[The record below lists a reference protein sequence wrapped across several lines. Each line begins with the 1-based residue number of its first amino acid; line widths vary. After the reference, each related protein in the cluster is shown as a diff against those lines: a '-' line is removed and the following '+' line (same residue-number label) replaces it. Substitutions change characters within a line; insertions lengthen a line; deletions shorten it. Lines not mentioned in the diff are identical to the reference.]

1 MPKKNRL
8 ESRTKKKLL
17 LNAEELFG
25 ALDIE
30 LSEEQKET
38 IAIKKTAN
46 EIASERT
53 KALLI
58 IYREELN
65 AKDREYYAANREEI
79 NAKNRAYRREHGEE
93 VRAKDREYYAAN
105 CDKIQATRRAYRAK
119 NRDKI
124 NAYQRAYYAEHR
136 EAHHEERKARD
147 REAWRKKMQDPTT
160 REEYNAK
167 RRAYYAAKKARQ
179 SGELVGGQNS
189 RFTSCANDLSERT

>member
-58 IYREELN
+58 IYREEH
-65 AKDREYYAANREEI
+65 REEL
-79 NAKNRAYRREHGEE
+79 N
-93 VRAKDREYYAAN
+93 AKDREYYAAN